1 MHELFLASRIFK
13 IMFYSER
20 LCLHHFF
27 GVFGSKLIGL
37 SVFGEN
43 LCASQSRIR
52 IHEFTEGY
60 EWYWMICCVVFSFC
74 LSSCYSKPLY
84 LAGLKTHPI
93 DLGVFTPFLRI
104 DWKTLKITNIH
115 FWDLSPPGDF
125 WVRLKDCLVRF
136 DQKADSVSFMTLM
149 RQNQHLGC
157 NNSLYNYFLFM
168 AEVIVFALPQVNDS
182 ILGIFSGI

>member
-43 LCASQSRIR
+43 LYASQSRIR

-74 LSSCYSKPLY
+74 LSSGYSKPLY

-93 DLGVFTPFLRI
+93 NLGVFTPFLRI
-104 DWKTLKITNIH
+104 DWKNIENHKHTLLG
-115 FWDLSPPGDF
+115 FESAWWFLSPFEGLFCPFWPKSRQRFFHDF
-125 WVRLKDCLVRF
+125 DAPKSTFGQQQL
-136 DQKADSVSFMTLM
+136 
-149 RQNQHLGC
+149 
-157 NNSLYNYFLFM
+157 
-168 AEVIVFALPQVNDS
+168 S
-182 ILGIFSGI
+182 I